1 MDHVSEEAS
10 KKHPFP
16 CPTTYRT
23 AFSHYLDITGTP
35 RTHIL
40 RELAEYAQDQKDK
53 DFLNKLSSSTPE
65 GKVRV
70 HLYSVIIL
78 FPCMSFIYTYNC
90 GMITSCHF
98 KNIHFTIPSLDK
110 IRTYNMLW
118 LSNLNC
124 CQSLE

>member
-1 MDHVSEEAS
+1 MMDHVSEEAS

-53 DFLNKLSSSTPE
+53 DFLSKLCSSTPE

-70 HLYSVIIL
+70 QSIFCDII
-78 FPCMSFIYTYNC
+78 FPCM
-90 GMITSCHF
+90 
-98 KNIHFTIPSLDK
+98 
-110 IRTYNMLW
+110 
-118 LSNLNC
+118 
-124 CQSLE
+124 